1 MKTSTRD
8 RAPALIRIS
17 AVGPHLDIGR
27 TTVYKLIK
35 DGELTKV
42 SIGSRGYVTT
52 ESIAAYIDRLK
63 AAAEAS

>member
-1 MKTSTRD
+1 MNTRD
-8 RAPALIRIS
+8 RAPALMRIF
-17 AVGPHLDIGR
+17 AVGPHLDVGR

-42 SIGSRGYVTT
+42 NINSRGYVTT

-63 AAAEAS
+63 AAAKAS